1 MNLVK
6 LIQSVRNLLNYNKII
21 RFNTSKYYFYQKEK
35 VVEINIELVPVEN
48 KISETELSLLK
59 SIISGGVS
67 VGEDGIIKIKIGNKN
82 LKKIIENIVNMK

>member
-1 MNLVK
+1 MNLIKVISSLK
-6 LIQSVRNLLNYNKII
+6 ELLNYDKII

-59 SIISGGVS
+59 SIIS
-67 VGEDGIIKIKIGNKN
+67 DGISVEGDGVIKVKIQSKN
-82 LKKIIENIVNMK
+82 LKKMIENIVNTK

>member
-6 LIQSVRNLLNYNKII
+6 LIQSVRNLLNYDKII

-35 VVEINIELVPVEN
+35 VMEINIELVPVEN

-59 SIISGGVS
+59 SIISDGVI
-67 VGEDGIIKIKIGNKN
+67 VEGDGVIKVKIQSKN
-82 LKKIIENIVNMK
+82 LKKMIENIVNMK

>member
-6 LIQSVRNLLNYNKII
+6 LIQSVRNLLNYDKII

-35 VVEINIELVPVEN
+35 VMEINIELVPVEN

-59 SIISGGVS
+59 SIISDGVS
-67 VGEDGIIKIKIGNKN
+67 VDGDGVIKVKIQSKN
-82 LKKIIENIVNMK
+82 LKKMIENIVNMK

>member
-6 LIQSVRNLLNYNKII
+6 LIQSVRNLLNYDKII

-35 VVEINIELVPVEN
+35 GMEINIELVPVAN

-59 SIISGGVS
+59 SIISDGVS
-67 VGEDGIIKIKIGNKN
+67 VDGDGVIKVKIQSKN
-82 LKKIIENIVNMK
+82 LKKMIENIVNMK

>member
-1 MNLVK
+1 MNLIKVISSLK
-6 LIQSVRNLLNYNKII
+6 ELLNYDKII

-59 SIISGGVS
+59 SIIL
-67 VGEDGIIKIKIGNKN
+67 DGISVEGNGVIKVKIQSKN
-82 LKKIIENIVNMK
+82 LKKMIENIVNMK

>member
-6 LIQSVRNLLNYNKII
+6 LIQSVRNLLNYDKII

-35 VVEINIELVPVEN
+35 VMEINIELVPVEN

-59 SIISGGVS
+59 SIISDGVS
-67 VGEDGIIKIKIGNKN
+67 VEGDGVIKVKIQSKN
-82 LKKIIENIVNMK
+82 LKKMIENIVNMK

>member
-6 LIQSVRNLLNYNKII
+6 LIQSVRNLLNYDKII

-35 VVEINIELVPVEN
+35 VMEINIELVPVEN

-59 SIISGGVS
+59 SIISDGVS
-67 VGEDGIIKIKIGNKN
+67 VEAVSYTHLTLPTNR
-82 LKKIIENIVNMK
+82 EV